1 MQTPITAFNHID
13 HVTVSPIHEFQS
25 LWSFGQRQL
34 QQTFK
39 MAVHGGC
46 PAEICDLLLT
56 AVRQNFLTFK
66 FLTIKLTSYTVSDSR
81 CMLRLGV
88 HYAFQVFQ
96 ATCLTV
102 LLRDLTKLF

>member
-1 MQTPITAFNHID
+1 MHTPITAFNHID
-13 HVTVSPIHEFQS
+13 HVTVSPIREFQS

-39 MAVHGGC
+39 MAVHQGRS
-46 PAEICDLLLT
+46 AEICDLLLT
-56 AVRQNFLTFK
+56 AVRKNVLIFK
-66 FLTIKLTSYTVSDSR
+66 FLAIKLTSYTVSDSL
-81 CMLRLGV
+81 CMLRFGV

-102 LLRDLTKLF
+102 LLRDLTKFF